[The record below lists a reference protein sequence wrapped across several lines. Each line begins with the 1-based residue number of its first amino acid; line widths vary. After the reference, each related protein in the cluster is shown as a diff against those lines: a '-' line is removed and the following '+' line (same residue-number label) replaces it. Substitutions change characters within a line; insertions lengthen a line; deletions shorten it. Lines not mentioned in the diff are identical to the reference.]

1 MDFEGEHQQVELP
14 ASDWYQYKKEI
25 FAGCTISVILF
36 LAAFNVIL
44 EYVTQA
50 GLPPK
55 SLSTRKSMP
64 VLGAFMDNVGLMT
77 TSTPAS
83 KIALKRTEIAMKWA
97 RMKLKPKKS
106 RSLAVKGGECI
117 DQQAFQVAGKII
129 LSIQKEPLNRRI
141 LRSWYKKLTSHC

>member
-14 ASDWYQYKKEI
+14 ASDWYQYEKEI

-50 GLPPK
+50 RLPPK

-64 VLGAFMDNVGLMT
+64 VLCASMDNVGLMT

-83 KIALKRTEIAMKWA
+83 KIALKRT
-97 RMKLKPKKS
+97 
-106 RSLAVKGGECI
+106 
-117 DQQAFQVAGKII
+117 
-129 LSIQKEPLNRRI
+129 
-141 LRSWYKKLTSHC
+141 